1 MTHNQPLT
9 TSDPSYL
16 SASGR
21 LPYSLTNDYMFRA
34 VLQENN
40 AVLKHLIAALLDI
53 PYEDISSCVITNP
66 IVLGESFQD
75 KTVIMDVRIL
85 LNHDRLINLEMQ
97 MGALAFW
104 PNRSLLYLC
113 RLFSNLGKGSDY
125 DQILPSMHIG
135 ILPRPPFPGV
145 DEFYSE
151 YLMVNPKNLHIF
163 TRNFSLRMLCL
174 NQLENVPEE
183 ARSSGL
189 YLWAKMFSATTWEE
203 IQMLALNSEI
213 FKDTAATMYQ
223 LSAEEKIRLQ
233 CEARERYE
241 HDQASL
247 LWEGKKQGI
256 EQGVKQGVKQGIEQL
271 NKLAQLL
278 YSDGRSEEFFRSAS
292 DSALQ
297 QKLLKEYH
305 LLPKDSE

>member
-1 MTHNQPLT
+1 MTHNQTPT
-9 TSDPSYL
+9 TADPSYL

-40 AVLKHLIAALLDI
+40 DVLKHLIAALLDI

-97 MGALAFW
+97 MGSLAFW
-104 PNRSLLYLC
+104 PSRSLLYLC
-113 RLFSNLGKGSDY
+113 RLFSNLDKGSDY
-125 DQILPSMHIG
+125 GQILPSMHIG
-135 ILPRPPFPGV
+135 ILPRSPFPDI

-163 TRNFSLRMLCL
+163 TGNFSLCMLCL

-189 YLWAKMFSATTWEE
+189 YSWAMMFSATTWEE
-203 IQMLALNSEI
+203 IQMLARNSEA

-256 EQGVKQGVKQGIEQL
+256 EQGVKQGIEQL

-278 YSDGRSEEFFRSAS
+278 YSDGRAEEFFRSAS
-292 DSALQ
+292 NPALQ

-305 LLPKDSE
+305 LLPEDSE